1 MTQSP
6 PPPGTPTPTPPSGT
20 TQNPLPAGRSPRS
33 FDAGLRK
40 LALVVVVVVVAGAIM
55 TILDSTIVNVALT
68 PLGRDFHTS
77 LSTIQWVLNGYGL
90 SLAMVISLTGWA
102 VERFGAKTTWITA
115 LLAFIVSSALCGLAW
130 NVEILIACRVV
141 QGIGGGMVLPVGQ
154 MMLARKA
161 GPVRS
166 PRAPT
171 G

>member
-1 MTQSP
+1 MSQTP
-6 PPPGTPTPTPPSGT
+6 PPPATPTPPSDT
-20 TQNPLPAGRSPRS
+20 TQNPPPAGRSPRR
-33 FDAGLRK
+33 FDADLRK
-40 LALVVVVVVVAGAIM
+40 LALVVVAGASM

-77 LSTIQWVLNGYGL
+77 LSMIQWVLNGYGL
-90 SLAMVISLTGWA
+90 SLAMVIPLTGWA
-102 VERFGAKTTWITA
+102 VERFGARTTWITA
-115 LLAFIVSSALCGLAW
+115 LLIFIVSSALCGLAW
-130 NVEILIACRVV
+130 NVETLIACRVV